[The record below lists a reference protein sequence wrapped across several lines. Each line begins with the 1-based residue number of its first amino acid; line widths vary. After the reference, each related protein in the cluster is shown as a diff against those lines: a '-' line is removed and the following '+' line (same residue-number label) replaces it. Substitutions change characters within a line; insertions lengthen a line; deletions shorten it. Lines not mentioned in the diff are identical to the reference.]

1 MTTFFK
7 KTAKDWGRL
16 SLMEQLANIG
26 AEVCRALRFK
36 NKGDKN
42 EAKVAFYRALELFD
56 LTIADEKNRFRLK
69 EILRMREIFADYFLG
84 NNPYHFKD
92 SDFDR
97 YFLLFNLAIR
107 KRF

>member
-1 MTTFFK
+1 LALKFVGLYGL
-7 KTAKDWGRL
+7 KTKVTNTKPKRL
-16 SLMEQLANIG
+16 FTG
-26 AEVCRALRFK
+26 
-36 NKGDKN
+36 
-42 EAKVAFYRALELFD
+42 ALELFD

-107 KRF
+107 KRV